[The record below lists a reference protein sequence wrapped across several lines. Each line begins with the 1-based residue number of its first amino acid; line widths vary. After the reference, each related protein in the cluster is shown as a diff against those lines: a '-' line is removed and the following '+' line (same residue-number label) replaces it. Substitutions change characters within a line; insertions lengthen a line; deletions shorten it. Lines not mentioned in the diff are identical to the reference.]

1 MKGKTHPNNDTSLNT
16 SGNRSIVDVVAEVN
30 ASRRRFVQTGV
41 GAATLASLGGVSLA
55 GFSAA
60 VGAAPARAGSPLTVP
75 ISFTPIG
82 PALAGSSTDKVVVPP
97 GYKAELFV
105 AWGDPIMPGGV
116 PFSGTAVETAAQQR
130 MAFGHHT
137 DGMHF
142 FPFIGRN
149 GKPSSDR
156 GLLVANT
163 EYTHENILYPDGQVG
178 ASGYSIAKCRKSQ
191 AAHGVNVMEARRVA
205 GRWTVQR
212 SSPFGRRITANTFMR
227 VSGPAAGHPLMQV
240 KEFEITDSGS
250 VATGATTDGRVA
262 YGTANNCAHGITPW
276 GTYLTC
282 EENFN
287 GYFGSTTGSV
297 PGVAS
302 GETGKLYNRYGVT
315 ANGFGYRW
323 HTVDPRWDLATNPNE
338 PNLFGWIVEID
349 PFQPNSTPV
358 KRTAL
363 GRIKHESVQ
372 FVVDDQRQVGF
383 YTGDD
388 ERNDYIY
395 KFVCAGRFDPRNN
408 AANRQLL
415 DSGVLYVARFDADGT
430 GQWLPLTPESIGVD
444 GVALRDN
451 PNFAGTDDADV
462 QAKILIKT
470 RMAAD
475 ALGATMMDRPEWIG
489 ARPRIKGFRDIEL
502 YCTLTNNNRRGTGTS
517 SVNNPDGSTTAGSA
531 RPPVDAANPRADNVH
546 GGVIRWR
553 EDGRSVTATTF
564 TWDIFVECGD
574 TRTTRTPLPTND
586 YRGNIVDDPDG
597 SADYGA
603 PDGLWFDPFG
613 RMWVQTDSGDGTGA
627 FSNLGMDQMVCV
639 DPESKLTRRFLT
651 APNQAEVT
659 GVVMTPDGRTMFVG
673 LQHPGDDGGAA
684 NPEEFSSWPHNQW
697 AVASDGVTPLP
708 AGRPR
713 SGIVVI
719 TKDDGGIIGT

>member
-1 MKGKTHPNNDTSLNT
+1 MKGHNHPKNDVSLNT
-16 SGNRSIVDVVAEVN
+16 SGNRSITEVIAEVD

-41 GAATLASLGGVSLA
+41 GAATLASFGGVSLA
-55 GFSAA
+55 GFAQA
-60 VGAAPARAGSPLTVP
+60 VEAAPARSRSGLAAPIGFMPVPPDLTPGSDRVTVP
-75 ISFTPIG
+75 
-82 PALAGSSTDKVVVPP
+82 D
-97 GYKAELFV
+97 GYTAQCFV

-116 PFSGTAVETAAQQR
+116 AFSGTAAETAAQQR
-130 MAFGHHT
+130 LALGHHV

-142 FPFIGRN
+142 FPFSGKG
-149 GKPSSDR
+149 GKPSSER
-156 GLLVANT
+156 GLLVVNT

-191 AAHGVNVMEARRVA
+191 AAHGVNVLEARRL
-205 GRWTVQR
+205 GRNWTVVR
-212 SSPFGRRITANTFMR
+212 SSPYGRRITANTFMR
-227 VSGPAAGHPLMQV
+227 VSGAAAGHPLMQV
-240 KEFEITDSGS
+240 KEFMITDAGS
-250 VATGATTDGRVA
+250 VPTGNTTDGRVA
-262 YGTANNCAHGITPW
+262 YGTVNNCAHGITPW

-287 GYFGSTTGSV
+287 GYFGSSTGSV
-297 PGVAS
+297 PGVAD
-302 GETGKLYNRYGVT
+302 GEAGKLYNRYGIS

-323 HTVDPRWDLATNPNE
+323 HTVDPRWDVATNPNE

-349 PFQPNSTPV
+349 PFSPNSTPV
-358 KRTAL
+358 KRTSM

-372 FVVDDQRQVGF
+372 FVVDDMQRVGF

-395 KFVCAGRFDPRNN
+395 KFVCEGRFVPGNRG
-408 AANRQLL
+408 ANRDLL
-415 DSGVLYVARFDADGT
+415 DRGVLYAARFDADGS
-430 GQWLPLTPESIGVD
+430 GRWLALAPDTVGVD

-451 PNFAGTDDADV
+451 PNFAGADDAEV

-475 ALGATMMDRPEWIG
+475 AVGATMMDRPEWIG
-489 ARPRIKGFRDIEL
+489 ARPRINGFREVEL
-502 YCTLTNNNRRGTGTS
+502 YCTLTNNNRRGTGTP
-517 SVNNPDGSTTAGSA
+517 SVNSPDGSTRAGSA
-531 RPPVDAANPRADNVH
+531 RPPVDAANPRADNIY

-553 EDGRSVTATTF
+553 EDGRSVAATSF
-564 TWDIFVECGD
+564 QWDLFVECGD
-574 TRTTRTPLPTND
+574 TRTSRTPLPSND

-603 PDGLWFDPFG
+603 PDGLWFDDFG
-613 RMWVQTDSGDGTGA
+613 RLWVQTDQGGDGTGPFA
-627 FSNLGMDQMVCV
+627 NLGMDQMVCV
-639 DPESKLTRRFLT
+639 DPETKMTRRFLT
-651 APNQAEVT
+651 GPVGCEVT

-673 LQHPGDDGGAA
+673 IQHPGDDAGAA
-684 NPEEFSSWPHNQW
+684 DPEQFSRWPHGQW
-697 AVASDGVTPLP
+697 TTASDGVTPLP

-719 TKDDGGIIGT
+719 TKNDGGIIGT